1 MTDLT
6 EALAKPVHNLRGAV
20 LGTAGILLALAL
32 AWFVGAVAVPVYI
45 TRAAVRDYHFALP
58 NELVRDLGGPQRAE
72 ARLRFFIRLPRWVVN
87 DRDRNAAA
95 DGLGHLLKWE
105 QACELYRTTPYAVVK
120 FGLCHRVFSPLCVD
134 PAKYRGLTMND
145 AIKLFGKPESVWTG
159 VAQYGGGRVLLE
171 FDEEGRFRDALWIE
185 GN

>member
-1 MTDLT
+1 MTDPA
-6 EALAKPVHNLRGAV
+6 EASAKPVHNLRGAV

-32 AWFVGAVAVPVYI
+32 AWFVGAVAVPFYT

-58 NELVRDLGGPQRAE
+58 NELVRDLGGPGRAE
-72 ARLRFFIRLPRWVVN
+72 ARLRFFVRLPRGVVN
-87 DRDRNAAA
+87 DRDRDAAA
-95 DGLGHLLKWE
+95 DVLGHLLKWE

-120 FGLCHRVFSPLCVD
+120 FGLSHRVFSPLRDD

-145 AIKLFGKPESVWTG
+145 AIKLFGNPECIRAG
-159 VAQYGGGRVLLE
+159 VAEYGGGRVLLE